1 MYNVRK
7 FIFGISIFVGVFVFS
22 NQVYSANIFP
32 GDEDYALVTDKPAA
46 PVGGVDALMKKIYT
60 DTSLKGKVHGKCYLL
75 VYVGSN
81 GSVDDVKVVKG
92 LGGKESDAVDIV
104 KEFKFTPGVNGSSP
118 VKSKVALSLNFE

>member
-1 MYNVRK
+1 MNKTRK
-7 FIFGISIFVGVFVFS
+7 LIFVCAILIGVFVFS
-22 NQVYSANIFP
+22 NQVYPSTILP

-75 VYVGSN
+75 VYVGVN

-92 LGGKESDAVDIV
+92 LGGKESDAVDVV
-104 KEFKFTPGVNGSSP
+104 KEFKFTPGINGNSS